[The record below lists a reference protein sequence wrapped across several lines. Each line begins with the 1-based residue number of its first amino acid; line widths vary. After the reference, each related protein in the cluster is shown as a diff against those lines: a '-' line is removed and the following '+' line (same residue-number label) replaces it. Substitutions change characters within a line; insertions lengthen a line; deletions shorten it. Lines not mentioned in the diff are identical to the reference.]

1 MQVIWERSQSTA
13 AVRAVSMPA
22 GGRAPSRLRYSTN
35 MSLTRTRA
43 RRATINDVADAA
55 GLSRGTVSR
64 VMNGEK
70 YVSDEA
76 KQAVEEAI
84 ARVGYVR
91 NNAAR
96 NLVTQESR
104 AIGLIIHEP
113 HSLLFEDP
121 NIGSILLGAN
131 EVLSKADYQLVS
143 LIIDSD
149 RDSRRVADYL
159 RGGLVD
165 GAVIIS
171 ARASDPIAAAIADIG
186 LPAAFV
192 GHPEGTP
199 ALPYAAIDNVEAA
212 RSITTRLL
220 ETGREQV
227 GMIAS
232 ALDRDSGKDRLAG
245 FRAAMGDRFDPN
257 LVVEYPLYTYAAGL
271 EGMQELLRRAPHL
284 DGVFAASDAVA
295 AGAMTALQEAGRRV
309 PEDVGIVGFDDSSWA
324 LRCRPQLSTVR
335 QPADLLGSTAA
346 ELVLAQLQGLPG
358 TPRVLETTIMWR
370 GSA

>member
-1 MQVIWERSQSTA
+1 
-13 AVRAVSMPA
+13 
-22 GGRAPSRLRYSTN
+22 

-212 RSITTRLL
+212 RSITNRLL
-220 ETGREQV
+220 GTGRKQV

-245 FRAAMGDRFDPN
+245 FQKAMGGRFDPN

>member
-1 MQVIWERSQSTA
+1 
-13 AVRAVSMPA
+13 
-22 GGRAPSRLRYSTN
+22 
-35 MSLTRTRA
+35 MSLTRMRA

-64 VMNGEK
+64 VVNGEK
-70 YVSDEA
+70 YVSAEA
-76 KQAVEEAI
+76 RMAVEAAI
-84 ARVGYVR
+84 AQVGYVR
-91 NNAAR
+91 NTAAR

-131 EVLSKADYQLVS
+131 EALSKADYQLVT

-149 RDSRRVADYL
+149 RDSHRVADHL
-159 RGGLVD
+159 RGGLID
-165 GAVIIS
+165 GAVIVS
-171 ARASDPIAAAIADIG
+171 ARASDPIAAAVADIG

-192 GHPEGTP
+192 GHPDGTP
-199 ALPYAAIDNVEAA
+199 DLPYAAIDNVEAA
-212 RSITTRLL
+212 RAITSRLL
-220 ETGREQV
+220 GTGRQRV

-232 ALDRDSGKDRLAG
+232 ALDRDSGQDRLAG
-245 FRAAMGDRFDPN
+245 FRAAMGERYDPR
-257 LVVEYPLYTYAAGL
+257 LVVEYPLYTYAAGF
-271 EGMQELLRRAPHL
+271 EGMQKLLRRDPSI

-335 QPADLLGSTAA
+335 QPAGLLGTTAA
-346 ELVLAQLQGLPG
+346 ELVLAQLMGLPSS
-358 TPRVLETTIMWR
+358 PRVLETVVMWR

>member
-1 MQVIWERSQSTA
+1 MST
-13 AVRAVSMPA
+13 VCPKMR
-22 GGRAPSRLRYSTN
+22 RLSLGYSTG
-35 MSLTRTRA
+35 MAHTRTRA

-64 VMNGEK
+64 VVNGEK

-76 KQAVEEAI
+76 RLAVEEAI

-96 NLVTQESR
+96 NLVKQESR

-171 ARASDPIAAAIADIG
+171 ARASDPIAAAVADIG

-192 GHPEGTP
+192 GHPDGTP
-199 ALPYAAIDNVEAA
+199 DLPYAAIDNVEGA
-212 RSITTRLL
+212 RSITSRLL
-220 ETGREQV
+220 QTGRRRV

-232 ALDRDSGKDRLAG
+232 ALDRDSGQDRLAG
-245 FRAAMGDRFDPN
+245 FRAAMGESFDPG

-271 EGMQELLRRAPHL
+271 EGMQELLRRDPAV

-335 QPADLLGSTAA
+335 QPADLLGSAAA
-346 ELVLAQLQGLPG
+346 ELVLAQLSGQPSP
-358 TPRVLETTIMWR
+358 PRVLETAIMWR
-370 GSA
+370 DSA

>member
-1 MQVIWERSQSTA
+1 
-13 AVRAVSMPA
+13 
-22 GGRAPSRLRYSTN
+22 
-35 MSLTRTRA
+35 MSLTRTRT

-64 VMNGEK
+64 VVNGEK
-70 YVSDEA
+70 YVSTEA
-76 KQAVEEAI
+76 RLAVEAAI

-91 NNAAR
+91 NTAAR

-113 HSLLFEDP
+113 HSGLFEDP
-121 NIGSILLGAN
+121 NIGSILLGTN
-131 EVLSKADYQLVS
+131 EALSKADYQLVT

-149 RDSRRVADYL
+149 RDSHRVADYL

-165 GAVIIS
+165 GVVIVS
-171 ARASDPIAAAIADIG
+171 ARASDPIAAAVADIG

-192 GHPEGTP
+192 GHPDGTP
-199 ALPYAAIDNVEAA
+199 DLPYAAIDNVEAA
-212 RSITTRLL
+212 RSITSRLL
-220 ETGREQV
+220 ETGRKRV

-232 ALDRDSGKDRLAG
+232 ALDRDSGQDRLSG
-245 FRAAMGDRFDPN
+245 FRAAMGERFDPRM
-257 LVVEYPLYTYAAGL
+257 VVEYPLYTYAAGL
-271 EGMQELLRRAPHL
+271 EGMQKLLRRVPEI

-335 QPADLLGSTAA
+335 QPADLLGTTAA
-346 ELVLAQLQGLPG
+346 ELVLAQIMGMP
-358 TPRVLETTIMWR
+358 TSPRVLKTEVMWR

>member
-1 MQVIWERSQSTA
+1 MHIIWERSQTIF
-13 AVRAVSMPA
+13 AVRGCQRV
-22 GGRAPSRLRYSTN
+22 RARRRASSLRYSTG
-35 MSLTRTRA
+35 MSLTRTRS

-64 VMNGEK
+64 VVNGEK

-76 KQAVEEAI
+76 RQAVEEAI

-91 NNAAR
+91 NSAAR
-96 NLVTQESR
+96 NLVKQESR
-104 AIGLIIHEP
+104 AIALIIHEP

-171 ARASDPIAAAIADIG
+171 ARASDPIAAAVADIG

-192 GHPEGTP
+192 GHPDGNP
-199 ALPYAAIDNVEAA
+199 DLPYAAIDNVQAA
-212 RSITTRLL
+212 RSITGRLL
-220 ETGREQV
+220 ETGRQRV

-232 ALDRDSGKDRLAG
+232 ALDRDSGQDRLAG
-245 FRAAMGDRFDPN
+245 FRAAMGSHFNP
-257 LVVEYPLYTYAAGL
+257 LMVVEYPLYTYAAGL
-271 EGMQELLRRAPHL
+271 EGMQELLRRDPGI

-335 QPADLLGSTAA
+335 QPADLLGSAAA
-346 ELVLAQLQGLPG
+346 ELVLAQLNGQPSP
-358 TPRVLETTIMWR
+358 PRVLETAIMWR

>member
-1 MQVIWERSQSTA
+1 
-13 AVRAVSMPA
+13 MPM
-22 GGRAPSRLRYSTN
+22 GSRFTFRLRYSTN

-91 NNAAR
+91 NSAAR

-171 ARASDPIAAAIADIG
+171 ARASDPIAAAIAEIG

-199 ALPYAAIDNVEAA
+199 ALPYAAIDNAAAA
-212 RSITTRLL
+212 RSITNRLM
-220 ETGREQV
+220 ETGRERV

-245 FRAAMGDRFDPN
+245 FRAAMGERFDPN

-271 EGMQELLRRAPHL
+271 EGMQELLRRAPRL

-335 QPADLLGSTAA
+335 QPADLLGGTAA

>member
-1 MQVIWERSQSTA
+1 MRVIWERSQNIFA
-13 AVRAVSMPA
+13 LLACQRA
-22 GGRAPSRLRYSTN
+22 GGSCTVRLLRYSTD

-64 VMNGEK
+64 VVNGEK

-76 KQAVEEAI
+76 RQAVEEAI

-91 NNAAR
+91 NSAAR
-96 NLVTQESR
+96 NLVKQESR

-171 ARASDPIAAAIADIG
+171 ARASDPIATAVADIG

-192 GHPEGTP
+192 GHPDGNPE
-199 ALPYAAIDNVEAA
+199 LPYAAIDNVAAA
-212 RSITTRLL
+212 RSITSRLL
-220 ETGREQV
+220 DTGRQRV

-232 ALDRDSGKDRLAG
+232 ALDRDSGQDRLAG
-245 FRAAMGDRFDPN
+245 FRAAMGGRFDPRM
-257 LVVEYPLYTYAAGL
+257 VVEYPLYTYAAGL
-271 EGMQELLRRAPHL
+271 EGMQELLRRAPDI

-295 AGAMTALQEAGRRV
+295 AGAMTALQEAGRQV

-335 QPADLLGSTAA
+335 QPADLLGSAAA
-346 ELVLAQLQGLPG
+346 ELVLAQLSGQPSP
-358 TPRVLETTIMWR
+358 PRVLETAIMWR

>member
-1 MQVIWERSQSTA
+1 
-13 AVRAVSMPA
+13 MP
-22 GGRAPSRLRYSTN
+22 PI
-35 MSLTRTRA
+35 RTRH
-43 RRATINDVADAA
+43 RRATINDVATAA

-64 VMNGEK
+64 VVNGER
-70 YVSDEA
+70 YVSPEA
-76 KQAVEEAI
+76 KIAVEEAI

-91 NNAAR
+91 NTAAR

-104 AIGLIIHEP
+104 AIALIIHEP

-165 GAVIIS
+165 GAVIVS
-171 ARASDPIAAAIADIG
+171 ARASDPIASAVRDIG
-186 LPAAFV
+186 VPAAFV
-192 GHPEGTP
+192 GHPPGTP
-199 ALPYAAIDNVEAA
+199 DLPYVAIDNAAAA
-212 RSITTRLL
+212 RTITERLIG
-220 ETGREQV
+220 TGRRRI

-232 ALDRDSGKDRLAG
+232 AMDRDSGQDRFAG
-245 FRAAMGDRFDPN
+245 FQEALGPRFDAS
-257 LVVEYPLYTYAAGL
+257 LVVEYPLYTYAAGF
-271 EGMQELLRRAPHL
+271 EGMQELLRRCPEI
-284 DGVFAASDAVA
+284 DGIFAASDAVA
-295 AGAMTALQEAGRRV
+295 AGAITALQESGRRV

-324 LRCRPQLSTVR
+324 LRTRPQLSTVK

-346 ELVLAQLQGLPG
+346 ELVLAQINGLPSVAQ
-358 TPRVLETTIMWR
+358 VLRTDVVWR
-370 GSA
+370 DSA

>member
-1 MQVIWERSQSTA
+1 
-13 AVRAVSMPA
+13 MP
-22 GGRAPSRLRYSTN
+22 P
-35 MSLTRTRA
+35 TRTRA
-43 RRATINDVADAA
+43 HRATINDVADAA

-64 VMNGEK
+64 VVNGEK
-70 YVSDEA
+70 YVSAEA
-76 KQAVEEAI
+76 KRAVELAI

-91 NNAAR
+91 NSAAR

-131 EVLSKADYQLVS
+131 DVLSKADYQLVS

-171 ARASDPIAAAIADIG
+171 ARASDPIAAAIAEIG

-199 ALPYAAIDNVEAA
+199 DLPYAAIDNVEAA
-212 RSITTRLL
+212 RTITSRLL
-220 ETGREQV
+220 ETGRQRV
-227 GMIAS
+227 GMIVS
-232 ALDRDSGKDRLAG
+232 ALDRDSGQDRLAG
-245 FRAAMGDRFDPN
+245 FRAAMGDRFDPQ
-257 LVVEYPLYTYAAGL
+257 LVVEFPLYTYASGL
-271 EGMQELLRRAPHL
+271 EGMQQLLRRAPDL

-295 AGAMTALQEAGRRV
+295 AGAMTALHEAGRRV

-335 QPADLLGSTAA
+335 QPADLLGSAAA
-346 ELVLAQLQGLPG
+346 ELVLAQLRGQPSP
-358 TPRVLETTIMWR
+358 PRVLETTVMWR

>member
-1 MQVIWERSQSTA
+1 
-13 AVRAVSMPA
+13 
-22 GGRAPSRLRYSTN
+22 
-35 MSLTRTRA
+35 MSLTRMRA

-64 VMNGEK
+64 VVNGEK
-70 YVSDEA
+70 YVSAEA
-76 KQAVEEAI
+76 RTAVEAAI
-84 ARVGYVR
+84 AQVGYVR
-91 NNAAR
+91 NTAAR

-131 EVLSKADYQLVS
+131 EALSKADYQLVT

-149 RDSRRVADYL
+149 RDSHRVADHL
-159 RGGLVD
+159 RGGLID
-165 GAVIIS
+165 GAVIVS
-171 ARASDPIAAAIADIG
+171 ARASDPIAAAVADIG

-192 GHPEGTP
+192 GHPDGTP
-199 ALPYAAIDNVEAA
+199 DLPYAAIDNVEAA
-212 RSITTRLL
+212 RAITSRLL
-220 ETGREQV
+220 GTGRRRV

-232 ALDRDSGKDRLAG
+232 ALDRDSGQDRLAG
-245 FRAAMGDRFDPN
+245 FRAAMGERYDPR
-257 LVVEYPLYTYAAGL
+257 LVVEYPLYTYAAGF
-271 EGMQELLRRAPHL
+271 EGMQKLLRRDPSI

-335 QPADLLGSTAA
+335 QPAGLLGTTAA
-346 ELVLAQLQGLPG
+346 ELVLAQLMGLPSS
-358 TPRVLETTIMWR
+358 PRVLETVVMWR

>member
-1 MQVIWERSQSTA
+1 MQVIWERSQSTGA
-13 AVRAVSMPA
+13 LGAVSMSA
-22 GGRAPSRLRYSTN
+22 GGRPPSRLRYSTN

-212 RSITTRLL
+212 RSITNRLL
-220 ETGREQV
+220 GTGRKQV

-245 FRAAMGDRFDPN
+245 FQKAMGGRFDPN

-370 GSA
+370 ESA

>member
-1 MQVIWERSQSTA
+1 MQVMWERSQTTEVLQPCQRGPGRG
-13 AVRAVSMPA
+13 AVP
-22 GGRAPSRLRYSTN
+22 RLRYSTD

-43 RRATINDVADAA
+43 RRATINDVAHAA

-64 VMNGEK
+64 VVNGEK

-76 KQAVEEAI
+76 RLAVEEAI

-96 NLVTQESR
+96 NLVKQESR
-104 AIGLIIHEP
+104 AVGLIIHEP

-131 EVLSKADYQLVS
+131 EVLSKADFQMVS

-171 ARASDPIAAAIADIG
+171 ARASDPIAAAVAEIG

-192 GHPEGTP
+192 GHPDGNP
-199 ALPYAAIDNVEAA
+199 DLPYAAIDNVEAA
-212 RSITTRLL
+212 RRITGRLL
-220 ETGREQV
+220 ETGRQRV

-232 ALDRDSGKDRLAG
+232 ALDRDSGQDRFAG
-245 FRAAMGDRFDPN
+245 FRAAMGAQFDAR

-271 EGMQELLRRAPHL
+271 EGMQELLRRAPGI

-335 QPADLLGSTAA
+335 QPADLLGGAAA
-346 ELVLAQLQGLPG
+346 EIVLAQLQGFPG

>member
-1 MQVIWERSQSTA
+1 MS
-13 AVRAVSMPA
+13 
-22 GGRAPSRLRYSTN
+22 PSRIRN
-35 MSLTRTRA
+35 
-43 RRATINDVADAA
+43 RRATINDVATAA

-64 VMNGEK
+64 VVNGER

-76 KQAVEEAI
+76 KIAVEDAI

-91 NNAAR
+91 NSAAR

-104 AIGLIIHEP
+104 AIALIIHEP

-131 EVLSKADYQLVS
+131 AVLSKADYQLVS

-171 ARASDPIAAAIADIG
+171 ARASDPIASAVRDIG
-186 LPAAFV
+186 VPAAFV
-192 GHPEGTP
+192 GHPPGTP
-199 ALPYAAIDNVEAA
+199 DLPYVAIDNAAAA
-212 RSITTRLL
+212 RAITERLIG
-220 ETGREQV
+220 TGRRRI

-232 ALDRDSGKDRLAG
+232 AMDRDSGNDRFTG
-245 FRAAMGDRFDPN
+245 FRDALGERFDAS

-271 EGMQELLRRAPHL
+271 EGMQELLRRCPEI

-295 AGAMTALQEAGRRV
+295 AGAMTALQESGRKV
-309 PEDVGIVGFDDSSWA
+309 PDDVGIVGFDDSSWA
-324 LRCRPQLSTVR
+324 LRTRPQLSTVK
-335 QPADLLGSTAA
+335 QPAGLLGSTAA
-346 ELVLAQLQGLPG
+346 ELVLAQIEGRPSLAQ
-358 TPRVLETTIMWR
+358 VLDTTVVWR
-370 GSA
+370 ESA

>member
-1 MQVIWERSQSTA
+1 
-13 AVRAVSMPA
+13 
-22 GGRAPSRLRYSTN
+22 

-64 VMNGEK
+64 VVNGEK
-70 YVSDEA
+70 YVSAEA
-76 KQAVEEAI
+76 RLAVEAAI

-91 NNAAR
+91 NTAAR

-131 EVLSKADYQLVS
+131 EALSKADYQLVT

-149 RDSRRVADYL
+149 RDSHRVADHL
-159 RGGLVD
+159 RGGLID
-165 GAVIIS
+165 GAVIVS
-171 ARASDPIAAAIADIG
+171 ARASDPIAAAVADIG

-192 GHPEGTP
+192 GHPDGTP
-199 ALPYAAIDNVEAA
+199 DLPYAAIDNVEAA
-212 RSITTRLL
+212 RAITSRLL
-220 ETGREQV
+220 DTGRQRV

-232 ALDRDSGKDRLAG
+232 ALDRDSGQDRLSG
-245 FRAAMGDRFDPN
+245 FRAAMGERYNPR
-257 LVVEYPLYTYAAGL
+257 LVVEYPLYTYAAGF
-271 EGMQELLRRAPHL
+271 EGMQKLLRRDPSI

-309 PEDVGIVGFDDSSWA
+309 PEDIGIVGFDDSSWA

-335 QPADLLGSTAA
+335 QPAGLLGSTAA
-346 ELVLAQLQGLPG
+346 ELVLAQLMGMPSP
-358 TPRVLETTIMWR
+358 PRVLETVVMWR

>member
-1 MQVIWERSQSTA
+1 
-13 AVRAVSMPA
+13 
-22 GGRAPSRLRYSTN
+22 
-35 MSLTRTRA
+35 MSPIRTRH
-43 RRATINDVADAA
+43 RRATINDVATAA

-64 VMNGEK
+64 VVNGER
-70 YVSDEA
+70 YVSPGA
-76 KQAVEEAI
+76 KIAVEEAI

-91 NNAAR
+91 NSAAR

-104 AIGLIIHEP
+104 AIALIIHEP

-165 GAVIIS
+165 GAVIVS
-171 ARASDPIAAAIADIG
+171 ARASDPIASAVRDIG
-186 LPAAFV
+186 VPAAFV
-192 GHPEGTP
+192 GHPPGTP
-199 ALPYAAIDNVEAA
+199 DLPYVAIDNVAAA
-212 RSITTRLL
+212 RTITERLIG
-220 ETGREQV
+220 TGRRRI

-232 ALDRDSGKDRLAG
+232 AMDRDSGQDRFAG
-245 FRAAMGDRFDPN
+245 FQEALGPRFDAS
-257 LVVEYPLYTYAAGL
+257 LVVEYPLYTYAAGF
-271 EGMQELLRRAPHL
+271 EGMQELLRRCPEI

-295 AGAMTALQEAGRRV
+295 AGAITALQESGRRV

-324 LRCRPQLSTVR
+324 LRTRPQLSTVK

-346 ELVLAQLQGLPG
+346 ELVLAQINGLPSVAQ
-358 TPRVLETTIMWR
+358 VLRTDVVWR
-370 GSA
+370 DSA

>member
-1 MQVIWERSQSTA
+1 MPSI
-13 AVRAVSMPA
+13 RA
-22 GGRAPSRLRYSTN
+22 RN
-35 MSLTRTRA
+35 
-43 RRATINDVADAA
+43 RRATINDVATAA

-64 VMNGEK
+64 VVNGER

-76 KQAVEEAI
+76 KIAVEEAI

-91 NNAAR
+91 NSAAR

-104 AIGLIIHEP
+104 AIALIIHEP

-131 EVLSKADYQLVS
+131 AVLSKADYQLVS

-165 GAVIIS
+165 GAVIVS
-171 ARASDPIAAAIADIG
+171 ARASDPIASAVRDIG
-186 LPAAFV
+186 VPAAFV
-192 GHPEGTP
+192 GHPPGTP
-199 ALPYAAIDNVEAA
+199 DLPYVAIDNAAAA
-212 RSITTRLL
+212 RAITERLV
-220 ETGREQV
+220 ETGRRRI

-232 ALDRDSGKDRLAG
+232 AMDRDSGHDRFTG
-245 FRAAMGDRFDPN
+245 FRDALGERFDAS

-271 EGMQELLRRAPHL
+271 EGMQELLHRCPEI

-295 AGAMTALQEAGRRV
+295 AGAMTALQESGRKV
-309 PEDVGIVGFDDSSWA
+309 PDDVGIVGFDDSSWA
-324 LRCRPQLSTVR
+324 LRTRPQLSTVR

-346 ELVLAQLQGLPG
+346 ELVLAQIRGLPS
-358 TPRVLETTIMWR
+358 PVQVLDTAVVWR
-370 GSA
+370 DSA